1 MRSDIYNWIKNIQS
15 GIYPSTCLLCWA
27 PGIVDQDICAG
38 CIEDLPAILH
48 ACRRC
53 ALPLEGGSRVPLC
66 GACQRRP
73 PPYDSAFVAFPYS
86 FPIDRLISRLK
97 FKAKLTHARLLGQ
110 LMTDILKASVP
121 ESEWPETII
130 PVPLHS
136 RRLYS
141 RGFNQSLELARYV
154 ARDLKIP
161 LQVEAVRRVRL
172 TSPQTGLSEKE
183 RRKNVR
189 RAFEMSSKLESRH
202 VAIMDDVITTGS
214 TAAELTRT
222 LKRAGIKRV
231 DVWAL
236 ARTV

>member
-1 MRSDIYNWIKNIQS
+1 MEN
-15 GIYPSTCLLCWA
+15 
-27 PGIVDQDICAG
+27 
-38 CIEDLPAILH
+38 
-48 ACRRC
+48 
-53 ALPLEGGSRVPLC
+53 GSRFAVC
-66 GACQRRP
+66 GACQQRP
-73 PPYDSAFVAFPYS
+73 PPYDSAFAAFPYS

-97 FKAKLTHARLLGQ
+97 FNAKLTHARLLGQ
-110 LMTDILKASVP
+110 LMTDVLKASLP
-121 ESEWPETII
+121 EAEWPEAII

-136 RRLYS
+136 KRLYT

-154 ARDLKIP
+154 ARELRIP
-161 LQVEAVRRVRL
+161 LQIENVRRVRL

-202 VAIMDDVITTGS
+202 VAIIDDVITTGS

-222 LKRAGIKRV
+222 LKRSGIKRV